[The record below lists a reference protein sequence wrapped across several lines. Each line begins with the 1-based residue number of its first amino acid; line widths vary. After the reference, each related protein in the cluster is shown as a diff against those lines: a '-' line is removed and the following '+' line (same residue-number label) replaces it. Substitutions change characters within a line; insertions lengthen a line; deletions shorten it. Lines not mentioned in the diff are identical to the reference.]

1 MFRLKHMKNFNIDKI
16 SCRFYEKD
24 LEQEFLKHRWKK
36 IWRNI
41 KILLSIDIP
50 IGLIIRLDDIF
61 KQGVGYNPY
70 YLSYHFFT
78 LIVMLAFLLSSN
90 NNKRK
95 YHQAYFLFSAIG
107 FMNCGALAYYFS
119 PVDFPV
125 GAGVLPILLMLYLII
140 YPFHFINSI
149 IAVIGTTI
157 PFSIVVLSEGNMTL
171 DQLPYLLILPAI
183 FLIANKRAREIDFR
197 REFFQNKAL
206 ESNRQL
212 MQQTLKRYF
221 GEVLTEKILDDEGD
235 LKGDSIWV
243 SILFT
248 DIASYSTII
257 EHMSPETAV
266 KFLNEYFTAMH
277 DIIDEHKGQIVNY
290 IGDSVMVV
298 FGAPEKLDNHEI
310 ISVKCAIQMEKKLN
324 ELNQKWDETE
334 FSRYWK
340 NHGIKNITARTGI
353 HTGGVIAGNI
363 GSDRMLQYSTIG
375 DTVNVASRLEQAN
388 KEFSTNILFSHEIY
402 SSLTKELYGKSNY
415 EGDINLKGRDKKTK
429 VYSI

>member
-1 MFRLKHMKNFNIDKI
+1 MKNFNIDKI
-16 SCRFYEKD
+16 TCRFYEKD
-24 LEQEFLKHRWKK
+24 LEKQFLLHRWNKT
-36 IWRNI
+36 WRNI

-50 IGLIIRLDDIF
+50 IGLIIRFDDIF
-61 KQGVGYNPY
+61 IQEVGKNIY
-70 YLSYHFFT
+70 YLSYHIFS

-90 NNKRK
+90 DNKRK

-107 FMNCGALAYYFS
+107 FMNCGALTYYFS
-119 PVDFPV
+119 DIQFPV
-125 GAGVLPILLMLYLII
+125 GAGVLPILSMLYLII

-149 IAVIGTTI
+149 IAVIGTTV

-171 DQLPYLLILPAI
+171 DQLPYLLFLPAI

-197 REFFQNKAL
+197 KEFFQNKTL

-221 GEVLTEKILDDEGD
+221 GETLTEKILDDDGD

-248 DIASYSTII
+248 DITSYSTII

-277 DIIDEHKGQIVNY
+277 DIIEEHKGQIVNY

-298 FGAPEKLDNHEI
+298 FGAPEKLENHEI
-310 ISVKCAIQMEKKLN
+310 ISVKCAIQMKIKLN
-324 ELNQKWDETE
+324 ELNEKWEKTE

-340 NHGIKNITARTGI
+340 NHGIEKITARTGI

-402 SSLTKELYGKSNY
+402 SSLTKELYEKSNY

>member
-1 MFRLKHMKNFNIDKI
+1 MKNFNIDKV

-24 LEQEFLKHRWKK
+24 LEQEFLSYRWTK
-36 IWRNI
+36 IWKNI
-41 KILLSIDIP
+41 KVLLYFDIL
-50 IGLIIRLDDIF
+50 IGMVVRFDDIF
-61 KQGVGYNPY
+61 IQGAGKAPY
-70 YLSYHFFT
+70 YLFYHFFAIT
-78 LIVMLAFLLSSN
+78 LMLLFIFTSN
-90 NNKRK
+90 ENKKR
-95 YHQAYFLFSAIG
+95 YHQYYFLVQSIG
-107 FMNCGALAYYFS
+107 FMNCGAITYYLS
-119 PVDFPV
+119 DVVFPV
-125 GAGVLPILLMLYLII
+125 GAGVLPILCMLYLIV
-140 YPFHFINSI
+140 YPFYFINAI
-149 IAVIGTTI
+149 IAIIGTTV
-157 PFSIVVLSEGNMTL
+157 PFSIVILSEGNMTV
-171 DQLPYLLILPAI
+171 DQLAYLLAIPSI
-183 FLIANKRAREIDFR
+183 FLIVNKRSREIDFR
-197 REFFQNKAL
+197 KDFFQNKEL

-212 MQQTLKRYF
+212 MQKTLKRYF
-221 GEVLTEKILDDEGD
+221 GETLSEKILDDEGD

-266 KFLNEYFTAMH
+266 KFLNEYFSAMH
-277 DIIDEHKGQIVNY
+277 DVIDKHKGQIVNY

-310 ISVKCAIQMEKKLN
+310 ISVKCAIEMENKLD
-324 ELNQKWDETE
+324 ELNKKWDETE

-340 NHGIKNITARTGI
+340 NHGIEKITARTGI

-375 DTVNVASRLEQAN
+375 DTVNVASRLEQEN

-402 SSLTKELYGKSNY
+402 SSLTKELYEKSNY